1 MSSSIKQVYLLLG
14 PELGDKGQRIKEIRS
29 ILREEQGTDPEI
41 HRFYPFETENGEI
54 FTALSNNSL
63 FADHRLVILSQ
74 AESLNTSQVNL
85 LAEYIAKPSESATL
99 LIVSTETSLPAKLS
113 AKLDKDQVQ
122 VFWEMFDN
130 RKADWVRTL
139 FQRSSIT
146 IENEAVELLLELVEN
161 NTQELKATCAQLIQ
175 FITSDPGRISQT
187 VSENDV
193 ESYIQHTRQESVF
206 SLFEDIITK
215 PLEKALGTL
224 QALIRSGDGESVPLL
239 AGLLWQFRRLVSYLE
254 LIEQGATSDEAC
266 KQVKVMG
273 KSAAI
278 RRKKDQTNYALAA
291 QRYSLAEA
299 RSIIARLGEYDIRTR
314 EMGTDFQPML
324 LEQFLYVV
332 MEKKGEAPCRFNP
345 VSFATDAKF

>member
-1 MSSSIKQVYLLLG
+1 MSSRIKQVYLLLG

-29 ILREEQGTDPEI
+29 TLREEQGSEPEI

-74 AESLNTSQVNL
+74 AESLNASQVNL
-85 LAEYIAKPSESATL
+85 LAEYIAKPSDSATL
-99 LIVSTETSLPAKLS
+99 LIVSTETNLPAKLS

-139 FQRSSIT
+139 FQRSSIA
-146 IENEAVELLLELVEN
+146 IDGEAVELLLELVEN

-175 FITSDPGRISQT
+175 FITTDPERISQA
-187 VSENDV
+187 VSEDDV

-224 QALIRSGDGESVPLL
+224 QALIRSGDGECVPLL

-273 KSAAI
+273 KPAAI

-291 QRYSLAEA
+291 QRYTLADA
-299 RSIIARLGEYDIRTR
+299 RRIIARLGEYDIRTR